1 LQETSL
7 SASLAARLGAFW
19 GGHKARRYRHLQA
32 ISSQFCLSALH
43 AMGHHHVP
51 AIAGLFQ
58 LLQKSKTELKIGNL
72 KENANFEEKASTSS
86 KCHPCLGMVSE

>member
-1 LQETSL
+1 
-7 SASLAARLGAFW
+7 
-19 GGHKARRYRHLQA
+19 
-32 ISSQFCLSALH
+32 
-43 AMGHHHVP
+43 MGHHHVP